1 MKYETTCLHHF
12 MMVENLVVFFQRQQ
26 YQSGF
31 LSIAEEGRITWEKK
45 VENGVK
51 SAVVLLVIPFV
62 AKRDMK
68 LLCTLLQKI
77 LGKTTTTGMTFI
89 SCTVLECRCGVC
101 TYRVLQKISDIL
113 YDAILTPFSPTSKA
127 N

>member
-1 MKYETTCLHHF
+1 M
-12 MMVENLVVFFQRQQ
+12 
-26 YQSGF
+26 G
-31 LSIAEEGRITWEKK
+31 KK

-51 SAVVLLVIPFV
+51 SAVVLLLRLLVIPFV

-68 LLCTLLQKI
+68 LLCTLLKKI

-89 SCTVLECRCGVC
+89 SCTVLECRCVVC

>member
-12 MMVENLVVFFQRQQ
+12 MMVENLVVFFQRQ

-51 SAVVLLVIPFV
+51 SAVVRLLVIPFV

-68 LLCTLLQKI
+68 LLCTLL
-77 LGKTTTTGMTFI
+77 LEDPGKNNHVGNDFYFLH
-89 SCTVLECRCGVC
+89 C
-101 TYRVLQKISDIL
+101 
-113 YDAILTPFSPTSKA
+113 P
-127 N
+127 